1 MDDPLVLVLWVGPTA
16 ILGAIKQNFTDL
28 QVKDTFKKKLLLLHS
43 SGHGHGHDLT
53 TDHLNLKLAIIMFQ
67 FILIH
72 DL

>member
-1 MDDPLVLVLWVGPTA
+1 M
-16 ILGAIKQNFTDL
+16 DL
-28 QVKDTFKKKLLLLHS
+28 QIKDTFEKKLVLLHS